1 MSITSQWSP
10 FNFKGVPP
18 PLHNINS
25 SLVNVTNSNDPRGFG
40 SNETNRQWGLSG
52 VSNNAEAAAAS
63 ALQSGGSRKRG
74 TRRNKNLFTHYKKGM
89 VMSRRRKGKGKGGRM
104 MSMKQL
110 KKRFSSM
117 FRRKTRGKKS
127 RRGGAIEM
135 GPYGQLGGQLGYA
148 QYNSD
153 VANTATYSLG
163 GPLNPMLS
171 ALANPPVYQAFSDC
185 RDNYNHY
192 TGKSTA

>member
-1 MSITSQWSP
+1 MCEPHMKYSNGTC
-10 FNFKGVPP
+10 VP
-18 PLHNINS
+18 
-25 SLVNVTNSNDPRGFG
+25 NSNGI
-40 SNETNRQWGLSG
+40 SNGL
-52 VSNNAEAAAAS
+52 NNV
-63 ALQSGGSRKRG
+63 GGK
-74 TRRNKNLFTHYKKGM
+74 NKNLFTDYEKGM
-89 VMSRRRKGKGKGGRM
+89 VMSRRRKGKGGRM

-117 FRRKTRGKKS
+117 FRKKGRKTRGKKM
-127 RRGGAIEM
+127 RRGGAIEW

-171 ALANPPVYQAFSDC
+171 ALANPPVYQAFNDC